1 MTPSAGTTIL
11 FSLVLLVIQAAFA
24 SASEPDNATSN
35 LGFHPVASELC
46 QISSES
52 ARRST
57 FRMILPGERG
67 KSVREVFGDDNF
79 EIRERLLFKLK
90 ARREPP
96 PSTDDLNIRELEIC
110 LREKFQECRLFDSY
124 RNSSIVLIE
133 DGTKAFGAA
142 HVIQQE
148 IFSILSS
155 IPRLRL
161 ETNEGMEQLRQI
173 QLLAFIY
180 DSQGNLVGTPEN
192 LAVHVDNINR
202 GDIASLKKYVQ
213 RTESSLEEGKL
224 FPPHLDLV
232 TLKID
237 RALGPG
243 INIST
248 SPPIPGEDMWQFG
261 FPRKTSG
268 WKFFGGLDSDG
279 NSFYCSRGKS
289 LDFSQSISNDSLS
302 LKNLSLDEDEMN
314 LMKKNVIFIS
324 ASGEHGMSGGP
335 LLNAKGELIAI
346 HSGSI
351 GLAIPPMKP
360 LSLSRLVAGQTG
372 AK

>member
-1 MTPSAGTTIL
+1 MTPSSGTTIL
-11 FSLVLLVIQAAFA
+11 FSLVLLVSQASFA
-24 SASEPDNATSN
+24 SASAPDNAAPK
-35 LGFHPVASELC
+35 LGFHTVDSELC
-46 QISSES
+46 EIGSES

-67 KSVREVFGDDNF
+67 KSVREVFGEDNF
-79 EIRERLLFKLK
+79 EIRERLLLKIK
-90 ARREPP
+90 ARRGPP
-96 PSTDDLNIRELEIC
+96 PSTDDLNIRELETC
-110 LREKFQECRLFDSY
+110 LRDKSQECRLFDSY
-124 RNSSIVLIE
+124 RSSSIVLIE

-155 IPRLRL
+155 IPGLSL
-161 ETNEGMEQLRQI
+161 ETNEGLEQLRRI

-192 LAVHVDNINR
+192 LTVHVDNINQ
-202 GDIASLKKYVQ
+202 GDIAPLKKYVQ
-213 RTESSLEEGKL
+213 RTESSMEEGKL

-248 SPPIPGEDMWQFG
+248 SPPTPGEDMWQFG

-279 NSFYCSRGKS
+279 NSFYCSKGSS
-289 LDFSQSISNDSLS
+289 LDFSQSISIGNLS
-302 LKNLSLDEDEMN
+302 LKNLSLGEDEMN
-314 LMKKNVIFIS
+314 QMKNNVIFIS

-335 LLNAKGELIAI
+335 ILNAKGELIAI

-360 LSLSRLVAGQTG
+360 LSLSRLVAGQMG